1 MFALMLGALV
11 ATSTPTGTAINP
23 ASVTVTPMTKGR
35 AAPDMAT
42 MFKMF
47 DKFFPV
53 QPEPDPARLASAR
66 TTVLTML
73 PPGSFGKSI
82 DGVMGGMFERVL
94 DMRESDFP
102 MSKDKS
108 ATKGVRSDQTL
119 HQSLVAKDPFFEER
133 MRLTRAAVSKEF
145 VTFSMIIEPKLR
157 DGLARA
163 VARRFDQRQLDD
175 INRFFATDSGKAL
188 GNHFLG
194 LWFDPDLM
202 RSTMAAMPEMMI
214 AMPGSIERI
223 EAATAHLPKLPKGR
237 PVAKEKSSK

>member
-1 MFALMLGALV
+1 MFAFMLGALV
-11 ATSTPTGTAINP
+11 ATSTPTVTATIPVTMP
-23 ASVTVTPMTKGR
+23 ATRKG
-35 AAPDMAT
+35 AAPDLAT

-53 QPEPDPARLASAR
+53 QPEPDPVRLASAR

-73 PPGSFGKSI
+73 PSGSFGKSME
-82 DGVMGGMFERVL
+82 GVMGGMFERVL

-102 MSKDKS
+102 GPKNKS
-108 ATKGVRSDQTL
+108 ATTSVRADQTL
-119 HQSLVAKDPFFEER
+119 RQSLVAKDPVFDER

-145 VTFSMIIEPKLR
+145 STFSMIIEPKLR

-188 GNHFLG
+188 GSHFLG

-202 RSTMAAMPEMMI
+202 RSMMSAMPETMI
-214 AMPGSIERI
+214 AMPGAVERI
-223 EAATAHLPKLPKGR
+223 KAATAHLPKPPKAK
-237 PVAKEKSSK
+237 PVAKRKSTK